1 MKTRHLILIVD
12 DDAELG
18 AAIAEQLEIGG
29 FTGKSVMT
37 IDAAEQAMFGHAG
50 DVAAI
55 LLDVGLPD
63 GDGRDFCARL
73 RRRGNTIPVILVSG
87 LNEEDDVVR
96 GLDLGADA
104 YVQKPFAS
112 SELIARLRW
121 LLPSVASAG
130 VH

>member
-1 MKTRHLILIVD
+1 MKTRQLILIVD

-18 AAIAEQLEIGG
+18 VAVAEQLEAGG
-29 FTGKSVMT
+29 FTGKSVTT
-37 IDAAEQAMFGHAG
+37 IEAAEQAVSALAG
-50 DVAAI
+50 GVAAI

-73 RRRGNTIPVILVSG
+73 RQSGNTIPVVLVSG
-87 LNEEDDVVR
+87 LDEEDDVVR

-112 SELIARLRW
+112 SELIARLHR
-121 LLPSVASAG
+121 LLPSGLPMA
-130 VH
+130 